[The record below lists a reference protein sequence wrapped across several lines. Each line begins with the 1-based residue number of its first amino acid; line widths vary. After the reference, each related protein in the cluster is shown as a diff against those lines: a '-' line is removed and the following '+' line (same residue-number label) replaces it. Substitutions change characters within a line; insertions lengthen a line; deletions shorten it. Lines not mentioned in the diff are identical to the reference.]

1 MLNKREL
8 VYEGGSKRLFS
19 TDRDSLLI
27 MEFKDDFLDQ
37 NGTKKSKIPGKG
49 EINAGIS
56 SFLFQ
61 YLENSHVPTHFVEPA
76 ADAELLVRR
85 LKMFPVEVVVHNV
98 ASVKLAQRFHLDE
111 GQHLD
116 SPVTEFFLKSPKLG
130 NPQINETHAQAF
142 GYARTE
148 DVKTMSRM
156 AAKAN
161 AILKSLFDRR
171 GLLLVE
177 FTLEFGIAGEHICIG
192 DEISPDTCRI
202 WDKKKNRKLDK
213 DRFLQDLG
221 GVEKAYRELFDRLTR
236 AM

>member
-1 MLNKREL
+1 LDKKEL
-8 VYEGGSKRLFS
+8 LFEGSSKRLFA
-19 TDRDSLLI
+19 TDRDNLLLL
-27 MEFKDDFLDQ
+27 EFKDDFLDL
-37 NGTKKSKIPGKG
+37 NGSKKSRIPGKG
-49 EINAGIS
+49 EVNAGIS

-61 YLENSHVPTHFVEPA
+61 YLENYHVPTHFVERNG
-76 ADAELLVRR
+76 DTELLVRK
-85 LKMFPVEVVVHNV
+85 LKMIPIEVVVHNV
-98 ASVKLAQRFHLDE
+98 VSAKLGQRFRLDE
-111 GQHLD
+111 GQQLD
-116 SPVTEFFLKSPKLG
+116 FPIIEYFLKSQRLG
-130 NPQINETHAQAF
+130 NPQINETHALAL
-142 GYARTE
+142 GYAKTDDVRTIG
-148 DVKTMSRM
+148 RM
-156 AAKAN
+156 ASKAN

-177 FTLEFGIAGEHICIG
+177 FSLEFGCAGDHICIG